1 VVVTATGKNR
11 IMIYGLRAAV
21 RPETTNG
28 RTIARR
34 CFSARPPKWTG
45 GLNRERDAVKRSSGA
60 DQVRPSA

>member
-1 VVVTATGKNR
+1 MTATGKNR

-21 RPETTNG
+21 WPETTIG

-34 CFSARPPKWTG
+34 CFSARPPKWT